1 MCEYPTYDCFKAAK
15 AFLKKIWKK
24 KMFIHIVAGCDQ
36 TLAYVYVNVESCKF
50 YFIDKR
56 ILYATVVVNKY
67 DLRKLYII
75 IQ

>member
-1 MCEYPTYDCFKAAK
+1 
-15 AFLKKIWKK
+15 
-24 KMFIHIVAGCDQ
+24 MFIHIVAGCDQ